1 MMRRGRDVPARD
13 VSQVGEKV
21 SWIKSSDRSQAA
33 RRRTGRFITG
43 RRCLLLAVVL
53 AALSIRSAHSTPPE
67 RRTPALFA
75 ESAIRS
81 ARPLPV
87 PGQQA
92 AETTTEGLQQP
103 WIDDMAAGPLS
114 PVSLRQAPQQDEVA
128 FAGQSIRT
136 RVPAQWN
143 VREQPFGREVRL
155 VMAPEEATFIN
166 RMPRDGVWFCFHPQA
181 EPPAADAA
189 PLRAFLTERLRTA
202 ETDAQPLSE
211 PTPMQLGGWWGY
223 RQDYSAPPAPGD
235 LLAGQAVRGFHFVTV
250 TSWGICELHTVCAES
265 MLVARQAEWQALV
278 DATTLEQQP
287 IAAPIA
293 VEQARDAELIL
304 GSWKSFRS
312 RFRLY
317 ADGKIEISL
326 DPKNPETVDRSQ
338 PAQVLRGRYEAHE
351 NVLFVTWDDGSRTNY
366 RWRLDQDSLLL
377 TDHDGQ
383 ISELRRLLE

>member
-1 MMRRGRDVPARD
+1 
-13 VSQVGEKV
+13 
-21 SWIKSSDRSQAA
+21 
-33 RRRTGRFITG
+33 
-43 RRCLLLAVVL
+43 
-53 AALSIRSAHSTPPE
+53 
-67 RRTPALFA
+67 
-75 ESAIRS
+75 
-81 ARPLPV
+81 
-87 PGQQA
+87 
-92 AETTTEGLQQP
+92 
-103 WIDDMAAGPLS
+103 
-114 PVSLRQAPQQDEVA
+114 
-128 FAGQSIRT
+128 
-136 RVPAQWN
+136 
-143 VREQPFGREVRL
+143 
-155 VMAPEEATFIN
+155 
-166 RMPRDGVWFCFHPQA
+166 
-181 EPPAADAA
+181 
-189 PLRAFLTERLRTA
+189 
-202 ETDAQPLSE
+202 
-211 PTPMQLGGWWGY
+211 MQLGGWWGY